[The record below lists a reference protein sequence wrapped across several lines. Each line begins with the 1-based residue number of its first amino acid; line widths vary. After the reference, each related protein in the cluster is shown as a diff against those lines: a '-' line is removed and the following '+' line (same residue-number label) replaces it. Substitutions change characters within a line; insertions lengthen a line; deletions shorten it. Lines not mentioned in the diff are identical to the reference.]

1 MIFPLIAKLQR
12 LNFDKQFFF
21 FIFVEIKCIRV
32 VFELDCRKIREI
44 RRLYETARGL
54 GCVSFPLGRS

>member
-32 VFELDCRKIREI
+32 VFELDCRKIRKNSKAI
-44 RRLYETARGL
+44 
-54 GCVSFPLGRS
+54 